1 MTERSDVELMLAIQ
15 AGDEGAFSVLVDRH
29 RSAIVNLTYRYLK
42 NRADAED
49 VAQEVFLRV
58 YRARKRYQPKAK
70 FTTWLYRVAVNAS
83 LNEVRSRKNRAVF
96 GAATLGSGDGDSLVG
111 PVVADGAAPAPPV
124 EAERSELKAMVHR
137 AMDGL
142 PDRQRMALILNKF
155 HGLSYEELAATLEM
169 TVPAIKSLLVRAREN
184 VRKSIEPYLRSG
196 VDPIGTQ
203 EKREH
208 QGERHDS

>member
-1 MTERSDVELMLAIQ
+1 MTERSDVELMLAVQ

-42 NRADAED
+42 NRADADD

-83 LNEVRSRKNRAVF
+83 LNEARSRKSRAIF
-96 GAATLGSGDGDSLVG
+96 GAATLAPGDDESPAG
-111 PVVADGAAPAPPV
+111 PAVADGTAPAPPV
-124 EAERSELKAMVHR
+124 EAERSELR
-137 AMDGL
+137 ALVRRAVDQL

-155 HGLSYEELAATLEM
+155 HGLSYEDLAETLEL
-169 TVPAIKSLLVRAREN
+169 TVPAVKSLLVRAREN
-184 VRKSIEPYLRSG
+184 VRKAIEPYLRSG
-196 VDPIGTQ
+196 ADPIQGRSRGTT
-203 EKREH
+203 
-208 QGERHDS
+208 